1 MHYPKPSPDEARACS
16 HHAERVDS
24 GRLGHLD
31 ATPALA
37 RVLGAISRCALS
49 VRLPAAPHR
58 EHRVSRAQ

>member
-37 RVLGAISRCALS
+37 RVLGAISRCALTCGAS
-49 VRLPAAPHR
+49 QSTRGQTSAD
-58 EHRVSRAQ
+58 E